1 MTLPCIQ
8 SKVYQNTL
16 RLKDDG
22 TSWAPLGIGRWVGV
36 PLSRR
41 VDNGMGDDGTED
53 GTAWADV
60 QAIQLFPMWM
70 GRKVSNCIGE
80 VLYG

>member
-1 MTLPCIQ
+1 
-8 SKVYQNTL
+8 
-16 RLKDDG
+16 
-22 TSWAPLGIGRWVGV
+22 
-36 PLSRR
+36 
-41 VDNGMGDDGTED
+41 MGNDGTED

-70 GRKVSNCIGE
+70 GCKVSNCFGE